1 MQNWQV
7 PKQPAEPEAHTFQ
20 ETRGPRVAVVDDEQI
35 VADTLAEILRL
46 HGYESKALYSGEA
59 AIEDADG
66 FWPEIILSD
75 VHMQGIDGVE
85 AAIQIRKRCP
95 ACRIIL
101 FTASHMRHTIQA
113 RVSMLGFEFLHR
125 PLHPWDV
132 LSLLGRDARQS
143 IWERR
148 TNSQPRSPSMGTWSS
163 KPD

>member
-7 PKQPAEPEAHTFQ
+7 PNRSTESDARMSQVI
-20 ETRGPRVAVVDDEQI
+20 RGPRVAVVDDEQI
-35 VADTLAEILRL
+35 VADTLAEILSL

-59 AIEDADG
+59 AIKEADE
-66 FWPEIILSD
+66 FWPEIVLSD

-95 ACRIIL
+95 TCRIIL
-101 FTASHMRHTIQA
+101 FTASPMRQIIQA
-113 RVSMLGFEFLHR
+113 RISMLGFEFLQR

-132 LSLLGRDARQS
+132 LSLLGRDAPQS
-143 IWERR
+143 IWETR
-148 TNSQPRSPSMGTWSS
+148 TNALPRSPSMGTWSS